1 MSLITPRKLI
11 KMRSKASI
19 GQCCFKSTATV
30 QTNHRDYSVEEKNE
44 FLSKYLNLVL
54 NARVYD
60 IAVETPLQK
69 ANNLSNMLQNT
80 LLLKR
85 EDLQPVY
92 SFKIRGAYNKIASCS
107 PQQLAKGVVA
117 CSAGNHAQGV
127 ALSAAILNIRATI
140 VMPLA
145 TPKIKVNAVK
155 MFGGP
160 TVSVMMHGQNY
171 DEAADEAKRLERE
184 EGLVMVHPFDD
195 PQVIAGQG
203 TVAMEILKSRNGKPL
218 DIIFACVGGGGLISG
233 IATYVKAVRPSVKII
248 GVEASDAASMTES
261 LKVGRP
267 VSLKHVGL
275 FADGAAVRVPGSETF
290 KLASSFVDD
299 MITVSTDEI
308 CQAIKMNFND
318 TRCVMEPAGVLAV
331 AGATKYLKE
340 NKLVGTTVAAITSG
354 ANMDFD
360 RLRFVS
366 ERADFSET
374 LISVTIP
381 ESPGSF
387 RELYGLV
394 FPRNV
399 TEFSYRYHDSENAHV
414 LLSFQ
419 SMPTAG
425 TKEDAFNVIE
435 KLNKNGFTAQNL
447 SENDLA
453 KDHARYFVGG
463 RTFSLKDEK
472 LFRFEFPEA
481 PGALSK
487 FLNSLKFQWNITLF
501 HYRNHG
507 SDYGRV
513 LVGLQVTESDVEAL
527 NACLKELGYTYYEET
542 FNPVFRNF
550 FS

>member
-1 MSLITPRKLI
+1 
-11 KMRSKASI
+11 MRSKASI